1 MKIISFTAIFI
12 AVLIVTVL
20 STNSA
25 VSAMNTGSLKYLW
38 AKPLNMFFLM
48 DIALIGSGP
57 HQIRIV
63 ARPFG

>member
-25 VSAMNTGSLKYLW
+25 VSAMNTGSLKMHSESSPVVLVVNNDQL
-38 AKPLNMFFLM
+38 PE
-48 DIALIGSGP
+48 
-57 HQIRIV
+57 IV
-63 ARPFG
+63 WSVGQAR